1 MSAKCQKRTSRLVLS
16 RIAIWPEHVRQ
27 PLACGSFARR
37 AVVARAA
44 ATYCQTRLGSI
55 VVDLDQVALAV
66 RAPVIRGRPFPMS
79 PSLMLFLASV

>member
-1 MSAKCQKRTSRLVLS
+1 MSAKCQKRMSRLVLS
-16 RIAIWPEHVRQ
+16 GIAVWPEHVRQ

-44 ATYCQTRLGSI
+44 ATYCQTQARQHSGRS
-55 VVDLDQVALAV
+55 QVALAV
-66 RAPVIRGRPFPMS
+66 RAPVIRGRPFQLS